1 MDSGDIDSIVMA
13 SEALASGASDF
24 VPISGDLPVEAA
36 GLTPLAPAESL
47 QREENPLAGT
57 PAPLVALVRRA
68 VSADLGALVSLGQV
82 CFPNDCWTIEG
93 IQEELFRPN
102 GIFRVVVSSQG
113 VVGYLVAW
121 QVLDELQIL
130 QIATAPSLQRQGIAS
145 LLLKEVLADVRHG
158 GGHVALLEVRSS
170 NSAARAFYEHHG
182 FRILGIRRGYYA
194 HPIEDAVLMV
204 RDC

>member
-1 MDSGDIDSIVMA
+1 MDSIVMA
-13 SEALASGASDF
+13 SEALASEALASA
-24 VPISGDLPVEAA
+24 PASGESSFSVS
-36 GLTPLAPAESL
+36 GLTPSASPQGDEQGEAQAASFA
-47 QREENPLAGT
+47 Q
-57 PAPLVALVRRA
+57 VRRA
-68 VSADLGALVSLGQV
+68 VLDDLQSLVLLGQV
-82 CFPNDCWTIEG
+82 CFPSDCWTIEG
-93 IQEELFRPN
+93 IQEELSRPN
-102 GIFRVVVSSQG
+102 GIFQVAVTHAG

-130 QIATAPSLQRQGIAS
+130 QIATDPRVQRQGIAS
-145 LLLKEVLADVRHG
+145 LLLQTVLAEVRQG

-182 FRILGIRRGYYA
+182 FRTLGIRRGYYG